1 VRLRSRLARQFSGAP
16 QGPTARP
23 ATVETVAQEGDL
35 VSLLEQQVLEL
46 RGALE
51 EAAEAIGRTDAQGRL
66 ISINRAFSEMFGYTA
81 SELLGHSW
89 QETVAPQDQPLIRA
103 DLEAGIHAKIERQAV
118 GVRRD
123 GTSFAMHLV
132 MVPLFARGDRRG
144 AVEGHYFYIRDLT
157 ERRRTEE
164 HLIFAGRMA
173 AVGTLAAGVAH
184 EINNPLAYIVANID
198 FTRRQL
204 AARSQELLAR
214 ASSSNGSGSSSGSTS
229 APATPFADDLDEMLD
244 ALDEAREGAERVR
257 NIVRDLK
264 VFGRGNEEARGP
276 VALRRVLDS
285 SINIAWSEIRHRAR
299 LVKDYGD
306 IPLIDGN
313 ESRLGQVFL
322 NLLLN
327 AAQAIGEGEADRN
340 EIRICTRTDRAGR
353 AVVEVRDSGLGIPP
367 EIVAR
372 IFEPFFTTKPEGVGT
387 GLGLWICKG
396 ILAGLGGEI
405 SVESELGRG
414 STFRV
419 TLRAAAAVEADDRP
433 ERASAASER
442 RGERVLIIDDEP
454 MILGALRRG
463 LGADYQVTCLSDGRE
478 ALARFAAG
486 ERFDV
491 ILCDLMMPETTGMD
505 LYAEIDRL
513 APGQGSRMIFVT
525 GGAFTPKAR
534 EFLDRVPN
542 PRIEKPVDFQ
552 NLHVLMKNL
561 LG

>member
-1 VRLRSRLARQFSGAP
+1 MGSP
-16 QGPTARP
+16 ARP
-23 ATVETVAQEGDL
+23 ATIETIAQDNGL
-35 VSLLEQQVLEL
+35 VGLLEEQVVEL
-46 RGALE
+46 RAALE
-51 EAAEAIGRTDAQGRL
+51 EAAEAICRTDAAGRL
-66 ISINRAFSEMFGYTA
+66 ISVNRAFSEMFGYTA
-81 SELLGHSW
+81 TEIMGRSW
-89 QETVAPQDQPLIRA
+89 EEVIAPEDRAPVRA
-103 DLEAGIHAKIERQAV
+103 DREAGVRARIERQAL
-118 GVRRD
+118 GLRRD

-132 MVPLFARGDRRG
+132 MVPLFSRHDGHP
-144 AVEGHYFYIRDLT
+144 VVQGHYFYVRDLT

-164 HLIFAGRMA
+164 QLILAGRMA

-198 FTRRQL
+198 FSRRELVRQG
-204 AARSQELLAR
+204 AARPGA
-214 ASSSNGSGSSSGSTS
+214 AAA
-229 APATPFADDLDEMLD
+229 APALPAALADSLGEILE

-264 VFGRGNEEARGP
+264 VFGRGNEAARGP

-306 IPLIDGN
+306 EPLIEGN

-327 AAQAIGEGEADRN
+327 AAQAIAEGAADRN
-340 EIRICTRTDRAGR
+340 EIRVSTGTDRVGR
-353 AVVEVRDSGLGIPP
+353 AVIEVRDSGLGIPP

-372 IFEPFFTTKPEGVGT
+372 IFDPFFTTKPEGVGT

-396 ILAGLGGEI
+396 ILSGLGGEI
-405 SVESELGRG
+405 SVESQLGHG

-419 TLRAAAAVEADDRP
+419 TLPAASAGEPGERP
-433 ERASAASER
+433 ERAPAEAER
-442 RGERVLIIDDEP
+442 RAERVLIIDDEP
-454 MILGALRRG
+454 MILGALQRA
-463 LGADYQVTCLSDGRE
+463 LGGEYRVTCLSDGRE

-486 ERFDV
+486 ERYDV
-491 ILCDLMMPETTGMD
+491 ILCDLMMPDTNGME
-505 LYAEIDRL
+505 LHAAIDRL
-513 APGQGSRMIFVT
+513 APGQGERMIFVT
-525 GGAFTPKAR
+525 GGAFTPRAR

-542 PRIEKPVDFQ
+542 PRIDKPVDFQ
-552 NLHVLMKNL
+552 NLRVLMKNL